1 MTVIATTTFTTSLS
15 FNGADP
21 YASLIANAAADLFG
35 RTVTG
40 SANDD
45 GAVFE
50 LTNTGFAQS
59 VVMLL
64 NLSTATNS
72 LVATLAS
79 PSPAQAL
86 TR

>member
-45 GAVFE
+45 G
-50 LTNTGFAQS
+50 
-59 VVMLL
+59 
-64 NLSTATNS
+64 
-72 LVATLAS
+72 
-79 PSPAQAL
+79 
-86 TR
+86 